1 MMKRAN
7 KTRNLCLEIGLV
19 FFTLILFSLGLAFS
33 QTQTPIKNQT
43 EGNLLGVKS
52 NAKSFSLLDL
62 SKFRMSQSYT
72 FSYFSSG
79 KTSGSFGVYT
89 NVMEYQVSKPLT
101 LTLSLNYLHQPLSIF
116 HKDDLGI
123 KDAILPNFQLR
134 YRPNDSFSF
143 TINVQTL
150 RCFYGLEDP
159 NPWWQ
164 RER

>member
-1 MMKRAN
+1 MKRAN
-7 KTRNLCLEIGLV
+7 KIGLV
-19 FFTLILFSLGLAFS
+19 FFTLILFLFGSAFS
-33 QTQTPIKNQT
+33 QTQTTPKSQPD
-43 EGNLLGVKS
+43 ENLLGLKS

-101 LTLSLNYLHQPLSIF
+101 LTLSLNYLHQPLSVF

-123 KDAILPNFQLR
+123 KDAILPNFQLS
-134 YRPNDSFSF
+134 YRPNNSFSF
-143 TINVQTL
+143 IINVQT
-150 RCFYGLEDP
+150 FPYSYGLERQ